1 MALEDD
7 GQLRG
12 WNLEPEPTSAQE
24 ALDERNPEWQKWRAA
39 MNEEIESMT
48 RYDVFEAVDESAAK
62 GQQILTCKWVMKRKI
77 NSQGR
82 VYRYRARLVAQGFR
96 QIAGNSYDPDTIS
109 SPVVSKD
116 SLRMFLSLSVGL
128 DLRIRQLDVTA
139 AFLQSQLIFITSA
152 PI

>member
-1 MALEDD
+1 
-7 GQLRG
+7 
-12 WNLEPEPTSAQE
+12 
-24 ALDERNPEWQKWRAA
+24 

-116 SLRMFLSLSVGL
+116 SLRMSLACQLVWICEFGSSML
-128 DLRIRQLDVTA
+128 LLRFCRASSKTLFSYERLLVLKGMSSPVR
-139 AFLQSQLIFITSA
+139 F
-152 PI
+152 